1 MKYQFKDIVVIKLGG
16 SIIYYSDKIDFNYL
30 KRFKSFL
37 EKELIKNKR
46 RKFVIVV
53 GGGYLARFLQDIA
66 QKINKNIT
74 DEAKDILGIYAT
86 KINAEIIKNLF
97 DKSVVNPEIIDSKQ
111 KLKNLK
117 YRITILSGWTP
128 GNSTDYIAAQT
139 AYLLKLEEYLIATK
153 TDFVYNKNPE
163 EYKNATSLKEM
174 SWKEYLTKIVPSV
187 WKPGSNFPIDV
198 EAAKFS
204 QKNKLKAFVINGK
217 NLKNF
222 NNLLDGKNFEGT
234 FVY

>member
-1 MKYQFKDIVVIKLGG
+1 MKHQFKDIVVIKLGG

-46 RKFVIVV
+46 RKFIIVV
-53 GGGYLARFLQDIA
+53 GGGFLARFLQDIA
-66 QKINKNIT
+66 QKINKNTT
-74 DEAKDILGIYAT
+74 DKVKDELGIYAT

-97 DKSVVNPEIIDSKQ
+97 DRKVVNPKIIDNKQ
-111 KLKNLK
+111 KLINLNYK
-117 YRITILSGWTP
+117 ITILSGWTP
-128 GNSTDYIAAQT
+128 GNSTDYIAAQAT
-139 AYLLKLEEYLIATK
+139 HLLNLKEYIIATK

-163 EYKNATSLKEM
+163 KYKNAVPLQQI
-174 SWKEYLTKIVPSV
+174 SWKEYLTEIAPPV
-187 WKPGSNFPIDV
+187 WKPGSKFPIDV

-222 NNLLDGKNFEGT
+222 SNLLNDKNFKGT

>member
-97 DKSVVNPEIIDSKQ
+97 DKSVVNSEIIDSKQ
-111 KLKNLK
+111 KLINLNYK
-117 YRITILSGWTP
+117 ITILSGWTP
-128 GNSTDYIAAQT
+128 GNSTDYIAAQAT
-139 AYLLKLEEYLIATK
+139 HLLNLKEYIIATK

-163 EYKNATSLKEM
+163 EYKNAVPLQQI
-174 SWKEYLTKIVPSV
+174 SWKKYLTEIVPPV

-204 QKNKLKAFVINGK
+204 QKNKLKTFVINGK

>member
-1 MKYQFKDIVVIKLGG
+1 MKHQFKDIVVIKLGG

-46 RKFVIVV
+46 RKFIIVV
-53 GGGYLARFLQDIA
+53 GGGFLARFLQDIA
-66 QKINKNIT
+66 QKINKNTT
-74 DEAKDILGIYAT
+74 DKVKDELGIYAT

-97 DKSVVNPEIIDSKQ
+97 DRKVVNPKIIDNKQ
-111 KLKNLK
+111 KLINLNYK
-117 YRITILSGWTP
+117 ITILSGWTP
-128 GNSTDYIAAQT
+128 SNSTDYIAAQAT
-139 AYLLKLEEYLIATK
+139 HLLNLKEYIIATK

-163 EYKNATSLKEM
+163 KYKNAVPLQQI
-174 SWKEYLTKIVPSV
+174 SWKKYLTEIVPPV
-187 WKPGSNFPIDV
+187 WKPGSKFPIDV

-222 NNLLDGKNFEGT
+222 SNLLNDKNFKGT